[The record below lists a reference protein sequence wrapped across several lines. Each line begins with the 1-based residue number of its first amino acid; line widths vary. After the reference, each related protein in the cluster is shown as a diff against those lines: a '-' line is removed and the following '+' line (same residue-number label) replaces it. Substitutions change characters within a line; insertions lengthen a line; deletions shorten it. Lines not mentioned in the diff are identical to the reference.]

1 MDMEF
6 IDKLREK
13 PAVQKIE
20 KFFPAIAFLG
30 GFTWDSITLG
40 QMVYGTDIL
49 ILLAYYMGALILVI
63 LLSAKLEHPEGWTK
77 ERLQALAKA
86 QQKPVA
92 APKQASAMV
101 QQPAKP
107 VETAIQPQAKT
118 IVDEEA
124 TPKAPERAP
133 EIDASEKNSDDKPI
147 IEESRFKRA
156 ANFIAQKTADRAKDI
171 ASRAANEA
179 KEAAAKAAQEAKEAA
194 ALASAKAKEA
204 ANRAANEAKDAA
216 VKAKGAASKFAKNVG
231 YESTAIPEN
240 AIVVHHRF
248 LDREWSEAWKQ
259 RFTWAVQFCF
269 GGLFSALVVCYFKSS
284 GSLASLLLVILLAI
298 LLVGNEFLQKKYESF
313 GVSLAFFCLL
323 GTMFMNFA
331 IPHLVHHIGFIWFF
345 LSTLLSFGMCIFIWK
360 ISHRKKTILIA
371 PAIISILLV
380 VAYIMNWVP
389 PVPLVLK
396 QKIACQNFDK
406 ASYSCD
412 IDDPNILQSIGLQIP
427 SVHKVDSSEVYFLA
441 SVYAPAKLKAELEYL
456 WYYQDPKT
464 SKYKLTDRISSGRMM
479 INGGR
484 ESGFRTYTRKKNIP
498 AGKYR
503 VEVAYKNGAVI
514 GSGTFEVFNE
524 APKDGFVRDTLR

>member
-1 MDMEF
+1 MEF
-6 IDKLREK
+6 VNKLRDK

-49 ILLAYYMGALILVI
+49 ILLAYYTGALILVI
-63 LLSAKLEHPEGWTK
+63 LLSAKLEHPEGWTA
-77 ERLQALAKA
+77 ELLQALANA
-86 QQKPVA
+86 QAK
-92 APKQASAMV
+92 
-101 QQPAKP
+101 AKP
-107 VETAIQPQAKT
+107 APTVPK
-118 IVDEEA
+118 EEA
-124 TPKAPERAP
+124 TSSEKAPE
-133 EIDASEKNSDDKPI
+133 SEEKVSKDPAETVTEVK
-147 IEESRFKRA
+147 EKTEVSRFRRA
-156 ANFIAQKTADRAKDI
+156 ANFIAQKTPAR
-171 ASRAANEA
+171 A
-179 KEAAAKAAQEAKEAA
+179 KEAANRAALEAKDATAKAA

-204 ANRAANEAKDAA
+204 ANRAALEAKDAA

-240 AIVVHHRF
+240 AIVIRHRF
-248 LDREWSEAWKQ
+248 LDREWSDTWKK

-284 GSLASLLLVILLAI
+284 GSLASLLLVIALAI

-323 GTMFMNFA
+323 GTMFLNFA
-331 IPHLVHHIGFIWFF
+331 IPHLVHRIGFIWFF
-345 LSTLLSFGMCIFIWK
+345 LSTLLSFGMCMFIWK
-360 ISHRKKTILIA
+360 ISHRKKSILVA

-380 VAYIMNWVP
+380 LAYIMNWVP

-412 IDDPNILQSIGLQIP
+412 IDDPSLLQMVGLKIP
-427 SVHKVDSSEVYFLA
+427 SVHHIDTSEVYFLA

-456 WYYQDPKT
+456 WYFQNPAT
-464 SKYKLTDRISSGRMM
+464 GKYTLTDRISSGRMM

-484 ESGFRTYTRKKNIP
+484 ESGFRTFTRKKNVP
-498 AGKYR
+498 PGKYR

-514 GSGTFEVFNE
+514 GSGTFEVFDGPSE
-524 APKDGFVRDTLR
+524 DGFIRDTLR

>member
-1 MDMEF
+1 MDMQF

-49 ILLAYYMGALILVI
+49 ILLAYYTGALFLVI
-63 LLSAKLEHPEGWTK
+63 LLSAQLEHPEGWTK

-86 QQKPVA
+86 QQKPAPAQKQTA
-92 APKQASAMV
+92 A
-101 QQPAKP
+101 PAKP
-107 VETAIQPQAKT
+107 AEHPAKPAESVVENSVT
-118 IVDEEA
+118 EESVA
-124 TPKAPERAP
+124 EP
-133 EIDASEKNSDDKPI
+133 EIKT
-147 IEESRFKRA
+147 EESRFRRA
-156 ANFIAQKTADRAKDI
+156 ANFIAQKTPTR
-171 ASRAANEA
+171 A
-179 KEAAAKAAQEAKEAA
+179 KEAANRAAQEAKEATAKA
-194 ALASAKAKEA
+194 AAIASAKAKEA

-464 SKYKLTDRISSGRMM
+464 SKYKLTDRISSGRMV

-524 APKDGFVRDTLR
+524 PPKDGFVRDTLR